1 MRSFHDYWL
10 LGHSVDGESEVL
22 TLHLSE
28 DPRGVGKPEKVD
40 VVFTGLMDYF
50 LEHDL
55 GVSIVFSVDEQPL
68 DSFIADNLAQF
79 NEHAKWGWP
88 KFWKGDAT
96 ATRTFL
102 AENRYR
108 AWELESSYGLSG
120 WVVAAH
126 MDERVSVV

>member
-1 MRSFHDYWL
+1 MDAVVRRGNPSHTKRLEDPIGPGYGDSSLSYTARLSPYIKVRQQKPVRSFHDYWL

-55 GVSIVFSVDEQPL
+55 GVSIVFSVD
-68 DSFIADNLAQF
+68 
-79 NEHAKWGWP
+79 
-88 KFWKGDAT
+88 
-96 ATRTFL
+96 
-102 AENRYR
+102 
-108 AWELESSYGLSG
+108 
-120 WVVAAH
+120 
-126 MDERVSVV
+126 